1 MSSLLVRTGVASGES
16 VSVIK
21 LADRRDGSIE
31 KDWVFQREV
40 EAALY
45 GHGLAQQNGAVYQ
58 LLRRARGGGSL
69 RSSLATLDE

>member
-45 GHGLAQQNGAVYQ
+45 
-58 LLRRARGGGSL
+58 
-69 RSSLATLDE
+69 LDEYPSGTASGTRGVE